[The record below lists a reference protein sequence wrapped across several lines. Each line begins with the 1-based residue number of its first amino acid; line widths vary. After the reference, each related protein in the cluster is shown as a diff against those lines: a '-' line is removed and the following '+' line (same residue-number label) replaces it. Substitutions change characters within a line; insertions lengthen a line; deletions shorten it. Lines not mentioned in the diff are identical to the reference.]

1 MSLIKKQ
8 FDILVSSNPVLGANN
23 VRNNGGTFTVNFEDN
38 GLDIPSNAENVS
50 LQVINSELWYN
61 EPNVITGVNDQL
73 DFGYQDTGG
82 VLIESTITFDEGLY
96 LVDDIQLALERG
108 VSDLVAAG
116 TLTDTIFKD
125 GKLRIQFGADNPRS
139 RVSLDFTIDGS
150 NTYGMSCDFSSARSI
165 GKLLGFTNPPLQPI
179 TPSATETHFIGDQN
193 PQFNTFNYYLLQ
205 SNIVSKGMRIGPT
218 FDTIIAKIL
227 VQAKPNSQI
236 MYSPTIPALIDAS
249 SLKGSNRRDYTFT
262 LLDDKKNV
270 INTRGEF
277 WSAQIR
283 ISYDQP
289 YVYGN

>member
-73 DFGYQDTGG
+73 SFTFKTVEY
-82 VLIESTITFDEGLY
+82 TITFDEGLY
-96 LVDDIQLALERG
+96 LVDDIQLALERKAAAA
-108 VSDLVAAG
+108 VAD
-116 TLTDTIFKD
+116 DTIFKD

-139 RVSLDFTIDGS
+139 RVSLDFTIDGT
-150 NTYGMSCDFSSARSI
+150 NTYSLSCDFSSATSI
-165 GKLLGFTNPPLQPI
+165 GKLLGFTNIPGSPI
-179 TPSATETHFIGDQN
+179 VAVPTDTHFIGDQN
-193 PQFNTFNYYLLQ
+193 PQFNTFNHYLLQ